1 MTTADTISRHCWTG
15 GDTPTKEDKAGRLF
29 RALRRRFFREY
40 VGECG
45 GLDLWKCAGTG
56 SIERAR
62 ILWNRADLDAWRTL
76 THYNAHADKGETVWT
91 QSTKT
96 GRQHRWL
103 VLVPTAGWDGNT
115 LARNLDTGIQRT
127 LKAGGWKRNPAD
139 L

>member
-1 MTTADTISRHCWTG
+1 MTSFDTIPRHAWTG
-15 GDTPTKEDKAGRLF
+15 GDTPTPQDRQGRMF

-76 THYNAHADKGETVWT
+76 THYNAHAAKDETVWT
-91 QSTKT
+91 VSRKT
-96 GRQHRWL
+96 GRQHRWV
-103 VLVPTAGWDGNT
+103 VLTPTRGFDQLT
-115 LARNLDTGIQRT
+115 LARNIDTGTQRD
-127 LKAGGWKRNPAD
+127 LKAGEWKRNPAD